1 MVNSPFMTK
10 KKFSE
15 MVEKEVRYRR
25 MTYMDAIIFVCEEN
39 KIEVED
45 ARKYVT
51 PIIKSKLET
60 EAMDLNFIPKKNT
73 LF

>member
-1 MVNSPFMTK
+1 MTK